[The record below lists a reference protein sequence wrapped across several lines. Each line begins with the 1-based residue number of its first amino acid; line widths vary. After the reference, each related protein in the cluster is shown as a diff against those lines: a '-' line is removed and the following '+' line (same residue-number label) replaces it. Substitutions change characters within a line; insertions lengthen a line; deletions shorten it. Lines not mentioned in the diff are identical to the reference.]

1 MPLLV
6 FVVLLPLKCIHS
18 NPQFRPT
25 MQKVSYKLLNDIPFP
40 ELAFYAISLCDLKNQ
55 GNVI

>member
-25 MQKVSYKLLNDIPFP
+25 MQKVSCKLLNDIPFP
-40 ELAFYAISLCDLKNQ
+40 ELAFYAISLYDLKEM
-55 GNVI
+55 